1 LKKDHTMSNATRY
14 PFPASN
20 PGHQQ
25 SPAPQSERRSKRRV
39 FDSARSLSALLLGA
53 MISAMVVVA
62 DQLIET
68 WADGHLLVAWVA
80 LWLVSFTALA
90 LFAGSAH
97 QLSNSVVDALGAMA
111 KRRAG
116 KRADEHLWAMAQADP
131 RLMADLQGAM
141 ARRED

>member
-1 LKKDHTMSNATRY
+1 MSNATRY
-14 PFPASN
+14 PFPGSH

-25 SPAPQSERRSKRRV
+25 SPGPQSERRSKRRV
-39 FDSARSLSALLLGA
+39 FDSARGLSALLLGA

>member
-1 LKKDHTMSNATRY
+1 MSNVTRY
-14 PFPASN
+14 PFPGSH

-25 SPAPQSERRSKRRV
+25 SPATQSDKRSKRRV
-39 FDSARSLSALLLGA
+39 FDSARGLSALLLGA
-53 MISAMVVVA
+53 MVSAMVVVA

-97 QLSNSVVDALGAMA
+97 KLSNSVVDALGAMA

>member
-1 LKKDHTMSNATRY
+1 MSNATRY
-14 PFPASN
+14 PFPGSN

-25 SPAPQSERRSKRRV
+25 SPATQSDKRSKRRV
-39 FDSARSLSALLLGA
+39 FDSARGLSALLLGA
-53 MISAMVVVA
+53 MVSAMVVVA

>member
-1 LKKDHTMSNATRY
+1 M
-14 PFPASN
+14 
-20 PGHQQ
+20 
-25 SPAPQSERRSKRRV
+25 
-39 FDSARSLSALLLGA
+39 FDSARGLSALLLGA

-131 RLMADLQGAM
+131 RRMADLQGAM

>member
-1 LKKDHTMSNATRY
+1 MSNVTRY
-14 PFPASN
+14 PFPGSN
-20 PGHQQ
+20 SGHQQ
-25 SPAPQSERRSKRRV
+25 STAPRSDRRSKRRA
-39 FDSARSLSALLLGA
+39 FDSARGLSALLLGA
-53 MISAMVVVA
+53 MVSAMVVVA

-97 QLSNSVVDALGAMA
+97 KLSNSVADALDAMA

>member
-14 PFPASN
+14 PFPGSH

-25 SPAPQSERRSKRRV
+25 SPATQSDKRSKRRV
-39 FDSARSLSALLLGA
+39 FDSARGLSALLLGA
-53 MISAMVVVA
+53 MVSAMVVVA

-97 QLSNSVVDALGAMA
+97 KLSNSVVDALDAMA

>member
-1 LKKDHTMSNATRY
+1 MSNATRY
-14 PFPASN
+14 PFPGSH

-25 SPAPQSERRSKRRV
+25 SPAPQSERRLKRRV
-39 FDSARSLSALLLGA
+39 FDSARGLSALLLGA
-53 MISAMVVVA
+53 MVSAMVVVA

-97 QLSNSVVDALGAMA
+97 KLSNSVVDALGAMA

>member
-1 LKKDHTMSNATRY
+1 MPNATRY
-14 PFPASN
+14 PFPGSN

-25 SPAPQSERRSKRRV
+25 SPATQSDKRSKRRV
-39 FDSARSLSALLLGA
+39 FDSARGLSALLLGA
-53 MISAMVVVA
+53 MVSAMVVVA

-97 QLSNSVVDALGAMA
+97 KLSNSVVDALDAMA

-141 ARRED
+141 ARREG